1 MSHPPVIEELLR
13 QIQAGDEQ
21 ALLTLHARYVNLVY
35 SVAFQVLQDSMTAE
49 EVTQDTFM
57 RLWEKAASYDPNKGN
72 FVTWLLTIT

>member
-1 MSHPPVIEELLR
+1 MNHPPAIEELLR

-35 SVAFQVLQDSMTAE
+35 SVAYQVLQDPMAAE

-57 RLWEKAASYDPNKGN
+57 RLPATGAGWSNPLEPERAAERRQR
-72 FVTWLLTIT
+72 